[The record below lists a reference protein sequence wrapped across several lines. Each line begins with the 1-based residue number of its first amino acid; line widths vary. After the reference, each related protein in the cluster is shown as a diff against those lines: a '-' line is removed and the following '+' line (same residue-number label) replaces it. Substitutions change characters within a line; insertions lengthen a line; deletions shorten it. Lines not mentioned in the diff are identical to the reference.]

1 MANHKPKTN
10 RSNCSPE
17 GFFFFGNRHWLAS
30 RSNSLKQRG
39 EKKKA
44 NGSMGSQEQA
54 KEDQIRSN
62 KWQSKNVIIRGQMVG
77 EQMGMV

>member
-1 MANHKPKTN
+1 
-10 RSNCSPE
+10 
-17 GFFFFGNRHWLAS
+17 
-30 RSNSLKQRG
+30 
-39 EKKKA
+39 
-44 NGSMGSQEQA
+44 MGSQEQA